1 MGSGFNIAMHDLDIR
16 GAGNMLG
23 GEQSGFIADMGFE
36 TYQRILAEA
45 FVEMKQEQAIE
56 NPEEAEAEYSDTN
69 YITDCSIDTDLE
81 LLIPDTYIPQISEK
95 IRLYKELDAI
105 TNEED
110 LKKFTDELID
120 RFGELPKQLYELTFI
135 VRVRQIA
142 IELGFERIVM
152 KNGVVLAYFV
162 SDQKSSYYSS
172 PLFAGVLNYLN
183 SSPGKFI
190 VKEQNHKL
198 LLRVEGIKSVEKLY
212 NLLNKMKCAVL
223 N

>member
-1 MGSGFNIAMHDLDIR
+1 
-16 GAGNMLG
+16 
-23 GEQSGFIADMGFE
+23 
-36 TYQRILAEA
+36 
-45 FVEMKQEQAIE
+45 
-56 NPEEAEAEYSDTN
+56 
-69 YITDCSIDTDLE
+69 
-81 LLIPDTYIPQISEK
+81 
-95 IRLYKELDAI
+95 
-105 TNEED
+105 
-110 LKKFTDELID
+110 
-120 RFGELPKQLYELTFI
+120 
-135 VRVRQIA
+135 
-142 IELGFERIVM
+142 M